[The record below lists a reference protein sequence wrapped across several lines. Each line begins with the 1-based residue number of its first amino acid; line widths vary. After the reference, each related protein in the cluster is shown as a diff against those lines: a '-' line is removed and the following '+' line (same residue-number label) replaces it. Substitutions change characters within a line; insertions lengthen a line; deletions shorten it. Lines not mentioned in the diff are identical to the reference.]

1 MIPAG
6 CCPSVCRAFSTR
18 CECFTNTICHFM
30 PSRAAGV
37 SASGGPL
44 PRRGLFRYLV
54 DFALAEYRNLHQNH
68 VAGVIHP
75 FHSERIPEHKPT
87 YRGGHNRSNQIPHK
101 SAFFHGSIF
110 NLFDMFV
117 IRAGADSAGFPCG
130 FIVRTGST
138 KGSPFRLFRIA
149 ARSILLILSRLFFI
163 GLSVLKVCAHICVT
177 FGGHNQFAS
186 INERARLNIYQWFI
200 SHFAAAFPLG
210 KLLRRKNL
218 LGYVRAFCQRVA
230 VLTVFCPRSFAL

>member
-1 MIPAG
+1 
-6 CCPSVCRAFSTR
+6 
-18 CECFTNTICHFM
+18 M

-68 VAGVIHP
+68 VAGVINP
-75 FHSERIPEHKPT
+75 LHSERIPEHKPT

-117 IRAGADSAGFPCG
+117 IRAGADPAGSPCG
-130 FIVRTGST
+130 FIVRSEGTNSVANSGLADPLRIWHKAIFAPPGARKARRFGSF
-138 KGSPFRLFRIA
+138 GSPSVRFRKYRCACRKDID
-149 ARSILLILSRLFFI
+149 
-163 GLSVLKVCAHICVT
+163 VMLKYCV
-177 FGGHNQFAS
+177 S
-186 INERARLNIYQWFI
+186 WRY
-200 SHFAAAFPLG
+200 S
-210 KLLRRKNL
+210 
-218 LGYVRAFCQRVA
+218 Y
-230 VLTVFCPRSFAL
+230 LTLTIWR